1 VSDRSANAL
10 ASYGKDGDL
19 VYQGTGADATMAN
32 RIKSRTAAIE
42 DYLKTIYQLG
52 TASSDGT
59 IHTTCIASAIGL
71 TPGTVTAML
80 RRLASYGYIQY
91 ERYRG
96 VRLTE
101 TGRDLGR
108 QILHRHRVLMKFL
121 SAVLGTNEDES
132 RLAAERLEHVVSAK
146 TVHRM
151 EAALDSLVSSRAF

>member
-1 VSDRSANAL
+1 MADRIRT
-10 ASYGKDGDL
+10 K
-19 VYQGTGADATMAN
+19 
-32 RIKSRTAAIE
+32 TAAIE

-52 TASSDGT
+52 AASNDGI
-59 IHTTCIASAIGL
+59 IH
-71 TPGTVTAML
+71 ML
-80 RRLASYGYIQY
+80 RRLAGYGYIQY

-108 QILHRHRVLMKFL
+108 QILHRHRVLMMFL

-146 TVHRM
+146 TLQRM
-151 EAALDSLVSSRAF
+151 EAALDAQYS